1 MLKLAMSIALGS
13 LLAASLPATSTSA
26 QSLGT
31 VTVAQSKDVTTLNP
45 TQDTQKFQRRVRK
58 HIFDALTAYDVNNNP
73 VPRLAERWEQVNPTT
88 WRFHLRPNVKFT
100 NGEPLNAEAIKI
112 TLEANQ
118 TAPSR
123 NAGAFGRIFAEA
135 RVVDDLTVDLVT
147 KEPYAWVLPLTAD
160 TMFIVPPKHYADV
173 GLEGFA
179 DKPVGTGA
187 YKLDAWRKGDRVI
200 LAANADFW
208 GGTPKAEKVIFWAI
222 PDNGTRVAALLNGDA
237 DIIAGL
243 PPIQADRVEKSDV
256 AHVVAGPSSA
266 QPIWMGL
273 MTNRKPL
280 DDVRV
285 RRAINYAVNKDALVD
300 KLLRGYGNV
309 TSQACAQGTVCFN
322 PNIDP
327 YPYDPAKA
335 RQLLAEAGSP
345 SAEITLQVSPIVS
358 QHKEVGLAVAQDL
371 RAVGITVN
379 VMDEEWSQM
388 AAKLFNRKNNR
399 ADAGDAFLI
408 YSAAGPD
415 VEMLQPS
422 LYGSSGIFNWN
433 FYSNDRLDALLSDA
447 EKELDPSKRKALFM
461 EVNQIVHDD
470 APKLFLYE
478 PLSLWGVS
486 NKYVWQADPG
496 DFFYAEDLET
506 K

>member
-1 MLKLAMSIALGS
+1 MLKLSISVTLGS
-13 LLAASLPATSTSA
+13 LLVASLPVADASA
-26 QSLGT
+26 QGLGT
-31 VTVAQSKDVTTLNP
+31 VTVAQSQDVTTLNP

-73 VPRLAERWEQVNPTT
+73 VPVLAERWEQVNPTT

-100 NGEPLNAEAIKI
+100 NGEPLTAEAIKA
-112 TLEANQ
+112 TLQANQ

-135 RVVDDLTVDLVT
+135 RAIDDLTVDLVT
-147 KEPYAWVLPLTAD
+147 KEPYAWVLPMTAD

-179 DKPVGTGA
+179 DNPIGTGA
-187 YKLDAWRKGDRVI
+187 YKLDTWRKGDRVI
-200 LAANADFW
+200 LTANSGFW
-208 GGTPKAEKVIFWAI
+208 GGTPKAKEVVFWAV

-237 DIIAGL
+237 DVIAGL
-243 PPIQADRVEKSDV
+243 PPIQAGRVEKSGV

-266 QPIWMGL
+266 QPVWIGL
-273 MTNRKPL
+273 MTNRAPL

-300 KLLRGYGNV
+300 KLLRGYGKV
-309 TSQACAQGTVCFN
+309 MSQACAQGTVCYN
-322 PNIDP
+322 TSIDP
-327 YPYDPAKA
+327 YSYDPAKA
-335 RQLLAEAGSP
+335 KQLLAEAGAT
-345 SAEITLQVSPIVS
+345 SAEITLQVSPIVA
-358 QHKEVGLAVAQDL
+358 QHREVGLAVAQDL
-371 RAVGITVN
+371 RAVGIKVN

-433 FYSNDRLDALLSDA
+433 FYGNDRLDTLLSNA
-447 EKELDPSKRKALFM
+447 EKELDASKRQALFM

-486 NKYVWQADPG
+486 NKYIWQADPG
-496 DFFYAEDLET
+496 DFFYAEDL
-506 K
+506 KAK